1 MTWTFWNCQVI
12 RDYYSSH
19 WASSTCLNRSINC
32 VLQYF
37 TKFTIVNFLLHYF
50 FMYLYTSIFVQF
62 QHLWPFCFILYFIK
76 NRKCFFSLADFFYL
90 IVGMD
95 HEQYNCSLWIV
106 YSESELKEK
115 RENIW
120 AGLQDNSLL
129 HGLGLKFWRL
139 FSIYCHVRGLS
150 MPFNL
155 TTQTFPLSDPQ
166 MKISMN

>member
-37 TKFTIVNFLLHYF
+37 TKFSIVNFLLHYF
-50 FMYLYTSIFVQF
+50 FMYLYTSIFVQ
-62 QHLWPFCFILYFIK
+62 FCFILYFIK

-95 HEQYNCSLWIV
+95 HEQYNCSLLVNCIFWKWI
-106 YSESELKEK
+106 EGKK
-115 RENIW
+115 RKTFGLVFKIILFYMIW
-120 AGLQDNSLL
+120 V
-129 HGLGLKFWRL
+129 
-139 FSIYCHVRGLS
+139 FSFEDCLAFIAMLEACLCHLILPHRPS
-150 MPFNL
+150 PF
-155 TTQTFPLSDPQ
+155 QTPKWKLAW
-166 MKISMN
+166 ISN